1 MKSNLSILSAFVG
14 GVVDVVLSMLFNTI
28 FLVAW
33 VMPKLI
39 GQPGPEMAA
48 KLKDAVSGDATV
60 FAVTFVIGSI
70 CSILGGYIAAKIAKC
85 GEVLNGAL
93 SAWLCVSMGLYSLF
107 AGSASAVHG
116 TTVSI
121 LAIPLSIALGA
132 FGGFLKGRRT

>member
-1 MKSNLSILSAFVG
+1 MRSGLSILSVFVG
-14 GVVDVVLSMLFNTI
+14 GIVDVVLSMLFNTI

-33 VMPKLI
+33 VMPKFS
-39 GQPGPEMAA
+39 GEPGPEMSA
-48 KLKDAVSGDATV
+48 KLRDAVSGDSTV
-60 FAVTFVIGSI
+60 FAVTFVIGSL
-70 CSILGGYIAAKIAKC
+70 CSILGGYIAAKMAKR

-107 AGSASAVHG
+107 AGSANTNHG

-132 FGGFLKGRRT
+132 LGGFMKSRRT